1 MSSSP
6 SCFVG
11 IDVAKDDL
19 EIALRPTEDAWT
31 VAHDPARLEALTRR
45 LARLD
50 PRLIVLEA
58 TGGYEAPVA
67 AALSTAGL
75 PVAVVNPRQV
85 RDFARATGQL
95 AKTDRIDAHTLVLF
109 AERVRPEPRP
119 LPDPVGEELRAL
131 VARRRQLLEMLGA
144 EQNRLRHP
152 SPSSVQKGLEQHVRW
167 LKRQLEDVDDDLE
180 RVVRNSPL
188 WRGKDDLLQSVPG
201 IGPVTSRTLLAEL
214 PELGRLNRREI
225 AALVGVAPLNR
236 DSGTFRGR
244 RFVWGGR
251 ATVRRTLYMAA
262 LVATQHNPVIRAF
275 YERLLDRGKPHK
287 VALTA
292 CMRKLVVIL
301 NAMAKSNQPWNPEL
315 HALTP

>member
-1 MSSSP
+1 MSSSSP
-6 SCFVG
+6 CFVG
-11 IDVAKDDL
+11 VDVAKDHLDV
-19 EIALRPTEDAWT
+19 ALRPADDAWS
-31 VAHDPARLEALTRR
+31 VDNDAAGHKALTRR
-45 LARLD
+45 LQPAD
-50 PRLIVLEA
+50 PELVVLEA

-95 AKTDRIDAHTLVLF
+95 AKTDRIDARTLALF

-119 LPDPVGEELRAL
+119 LPDPVGEEPRAL
-131 VARRRQLLEMLGA
+131 VARRRQLLEMLGT

-152 SPSSVQKGLEQHVRW
+152 SPASVQKGLQKHVRW
-167 LKRQLEDVDDDLE
+167 LKRQLDDVDDDLQ

-188 WRGKDDLLQSVPG
+188 WRARDDLLQSVPG

-236 DSGTFRGR
+236 DSGRWRGR

-251 ATVRRTLYMAA
+251 AAVRKTLHMAA
-262 LVATQHNPVIRAF
+262 LTASRHNPVIRTF
-275 YERLLDRGKPHK
+275 Y
-287 VALTA
+287 
-292 CMRKLVVIL
+292 
-301 NAMAKSNQPWNPEL
+301 
-315 HALTP
+315 

>member
-1 MSSSP
+1 MSSTP
-6 SCFVG
+6 CFVG

-45 LARLD
+45 LARLE

-85 RDFARATGQL
+85 RDFAKATGQL
-95 AKTDRIDAHTLVLF
+95 AKTDRIDAATLALF

-144 EQNRLRHP
+144 EQNRLRHATAP
-152 SPSSVQKGLEQHVRW
+152 SVEKGLQKHVRW
-167 LKRQLEDVDDDLE
+167 LKRQLEDVDDDLQ
-180 RVVRNSPL
+180 RVVQNSPL
-188 WRGKDDLLQSVPG
+188 WRGKDELLQSVPG

-236 DSGTFRGR
+236 DSGRWRGR

-251 ATVRRTLYMAA
+251 AAVRNTLYMAA
-262 LVATQHNPVIRAF
+262 LTASRHNPVIRAF
-275 YERLLDRGKPHK
+275 YERLVDCGKPHK

-292 CMRKLVVIL
+292 CMRKLIVIL
-301 NAMAKSNQPWNPEL
+301 NAMATTQQPWNPEL
-315 HALTP
+315 HRMSP

>member
-1 MSSSP
+1 MFSSP
-6 SCFVG
+6 CFVG
-11 IDVAKDDL
+11 IDVAKDHLDV
-19 EIALRPTEDAWT
+19 ALRPTEDAST
-31 VAHDPARLEALTRR
+31 VANDADGLETLIRR
-45 LARLD
+45 LKPVE
-50 PRLIVLEA
+50 PRLVVLEA

-85 RDFARATGQL
+85 RDFAKATGQL
-95 AKTDRIDAHTLVLF
+95 AKTDRIDAATLALF

-144 EQNRLRHP
+144 EQNRLRHATAP
-152 SPSSVQKGLEQHVRW
+152 SVEKGLQKHVRW
-167 LKRQLEDVDDDLE
+167 LKRQLEDVDDDLQ

-236 DSGTFRGR
+236 DSGRWRGR

-251 ATVRRTLYMAA
+251 AAVRNTLYMAA
-262 LVATQHNPVIRAF
+262 LTASRHNPVIRTF
-275 YERLLDRGKPHK
+275 YERLVDRGKPHK

-292 CMRKLVVIL
+292 CMRKLIVIL
-301 NAMAKSNQPWNPEL
+301 NAMAKTQQPWNPEI
-315 HALTP
+315 HAMSP

>member
-6 SCFVG
+6 CFVG
-11 IDVAKDDL
+11 VDVAKDRLDV
-19 EIALRPTEDAWT
+19 ALRPSEDAWT

-45 LARLD
+45 LARLE

-95 AKTDRIDAHTLVLF
+95 AKTDRIDAHTLALF

-152 SPSSVQKGLEQHVRW
+152 SPSSVQKGLEKHVRW

-180 RVVRNSPL
+180 RVVRDSPL

-236 DSGTFRGR
+236 DSGSFRGR

-251 ATVRRTLYMAA
+251 AAVRRTLYMAA
-262 LVATQHNPVIRAF
+262 LTATRHNPVIRSF

-301 NAMAKSNQPWNPEL
+301 NAMAKSRQPWNPEL
-315 HALTP
+315 HAVTP

>member
-6 SCFVG
+6 CYVG
-11 IDVAKDDL
+11 IDVAKDHLDV
-19 EIALRPTEDAWT
+19 ALRPAEESWI
-31 VAHDPARLEALTRR
+31 VANETDGLETLIRR
-45 LARLD
+45 LKPAK
-50 PRLIVLEA
+50 PRLVVLEA
-58 TGGYEAPVA
+58 TGGYEVPVA
-67 AALSTAGL
+67 AALSTAEI

-85 RDFARATGQL
+85 RDFAKATGQL
-95 AKTDRIDAHTLVLF
+95 AKTDRIDAATLALF

-144 EQNRLRHP
+144 EQNRLRHATAP
-152 SPSSVQKGLEQHVRW
+152 SVEKGIQKHVRW
-167 LKRQLEDVDDDLE
+167 LKRQLEDVDDDLQ
-180 RVVRNSPL
+180 RAVRKSPL

-214 PELGRLNRREI
+214 PELGQLNRREI

-236 DSGTFRGR
+236 DSGSWRGR

-251 ATVRRTLYMAA
+251 AAVRNTLYMAA
-262 LVATQHNPVIRAF
+262 LTASRHNPVIRAF
-275 YERLLDRGKPHK
+275 YERLVDRGKPHK

-292 CMRKLVVIL
+292 CMRKLIVIL
-301 NAMAKSNQPWNPEL
+301 NAMAKTSQSWNPDL
-315 HALTP
+315 HAMTP

>member
-1 MSSSP
+1 MSSTP
-6 SCFVG
+6 CFVG

-19 EIALRPTEDAWT
+19 EIALRPTKDAWT

-45 LARLD
+45 LTSAE
-50 PRLIVLEA
+50 PELIVLEA
-58 TGGYEAPVA
+58 TGGYEASVA
-67 AALSTAGL
+67 AALSTARI

-95 AKTDRIDAHTLVLF
+95 AKTDRIDAHTLALF
-109 AERVRPEPRP
+109 ADRVRPEPRP

-144 EQNRLRHP
+144 EQNRLRHATAP
-152 SPSSVQKGLEQHVRW
+152 SVEKGLQKHVRW
-167 LKRQLEDVDDDLE
+167 LKRQLEDVDDDLQ
-180 RVVRNSPL
+180 RVVQNSPL
-188 WRGKDDLLQSVPG
+188 WRGKDELLQSVPG

-236 DSGTFRGR
+236 DSGRWRGR

-251 ATVRRTLYMAA
+251 AAVRNTLYMAA
-262 LVATQHNPVIRAF
+262 LTASRHNPVIRAF
-275 YERLLDRGKPHK
+275 YERLVDRGKPHK

-292 CMRKLVVIL
+292 CMRKLIVIL
-301 NAMAKSNQPWNPEL
+301 NAMATTQQPWNPEL
-315 HALTP
+315 HRMSP

>member
-6 SCFVG
+6 CFVG

-45 LARLD
+45 LARLE

-67 AALSTAGL
+67 AALSTADL

-95 AKTDRIDAHTLVLF
+95 AKTDRIDAHTLALF

-131 VARRRQLLEMLGA
+131 VARRRQLLEMLSA

-152 SPSSVQKGLEQHVRW
+152 SPSSVQKGLQKHVRW

-188 WRGKDDLLQSVPG
+188 WRGRDDLLQSVPG

-236 DSGTFRGR
+236 DSGRFQGR

-251 ATVRRTLYMAA
+251 AAVRKTLYMAA
-262 LVATQHNPVIRAF
+262 LVATQHNPVIRTF
-275 YERLLDRGKPHK
+275 YQRLLERGKPHK

-292 CMRKLVVIL
+292 CMRKLIVIL
-301 NAMAKSNQPWNPEL
+301 NTMAKTQQPWNPEL
-315 HALTP
+315 HAVTA

>member
-1 MSSSP
+1 MSVSI
-6 SCFVG
+6 FAG
-11 IDVAKDDL
+11 IDVAKDRLDL
-19 EIALRPTEDAWT
+19 ALRPTGETWSVSNDSDGLT
-31 VAHDPARLEALTRR
+31 ALTKR
-45 LARLD
+45 LQPVRPELV
-50 PRLIVLEA
+50 VLEA

-67 AALSTAGL
+67 AALTTAGFA
-75 PVAVVNPRQV
+75 VAVVNPRQV
-85 RDFARATGQL
+85 RDFARSTGQL
-95 AKTDRIDAHTLVLF
+95 AKTDRIDADTLALF

-119 LPDPVGEELRAL
+119 LPDAVGEELRAL

-144 EQNRLRHP
+144 EQNRLRHDTPP
-152 SPSSVQKGLEQHVRW
+152 SVREGIEQHVRW
-167 LKRQLEDVDDDLE
+167 LKRQLDDVDDDLE
-180 RVVRNSPL
+180 GVVRDSPL

-251 ATVRRTLYMAA
+251 AAVRNTLYMAA
-262 LVATQHNPVIRAF
+262 LTASRHNPAIRTF
-275 YERLLDRGKPHK
+275 YERLTERGKPHK

-292 CMRKLVVIL
+292 CMRKLIVIL
-301 NAMAKSNQPWNPEL
+301 NAMAKSQRPWNPEL
-315 HALTP
+315 HAVTS

>member
-1 MSSSP
+1 MSSSA
-6 SCFVG
+6 CFVG
-11 IDVAKDDL
+11 IDVAKDHLDV
-19 EIALRPTEDAWT
+19 AVRPSEDAWT
-31 VAHDPARLEALTRR
+31 VDNDPDGFEVLIRRLRSADPALV
-45 LARLD
+45 
-50 PRLIVLEA
+50 VLEA

-67 AALSTAGL
+67 AALSTAGFA
-75 PVAVVNPRQV
+75 VAVVNPRQV

-95 AKTDRIDAHTLVLF
+95 AKTDRIDAHTLALF

-119 LPDPVGEELRAL
+119 LPDPVSEELRAL

-144 EQNRLRHP
+144 EQNRLRHDP
-152 SPSSVQKGLEQHVRW
+152 PPAVQKGLQKHVRW
-167 LKRQLEDVDDDLE
+167 LKRQLADVDDDLE
-180 RVVRNSPL
+180 RVVRDSPL

-251 ATVRRTLYMAA
+251 AAVRRTLYMAA
-262 LVATQHNPVIRAF
+262 LTATRHNPVIQAF
-275 YERLLDRGKPHK
+275 YERLLERGKPHK

-315 HALTP
+315 HAVTA

>member
-6 SCFVG
+6 CFVG
-11 IDVAKDDL
+11 VDVAKDRLDV
-19 EIALRPTEDAWT
+19 ALQPSEEAWT
-31 VAHDPARLEALTRR
+31 VDNDPTGFDALTRR
-45 LARLD
+45 LTSAE
-50 PRLIVLEA
+50 PELIVLEA

-95 AKTDRIDAHTLVLF
+95 AKTDRIDARTLALF

-152 SPSSVQKGLEQHVRW
+152 SPPSVQKGLEKHVRW

-180 RVVRNSPL
+180 RVVRTSPL
-188 WRGKDDLLQSVPG
+188 WRGRDDLLQSVPG

-251 ATVRRTLYMAA
+251 AAVRRTLYMAA
-262 LVATQHNPVIRAF
+262 LTATKHNPVIRSF

-292 CMRKLVVIL
+292 CMRKLIVIL
-301 NAMAKSNQPWNPEL
+301 NAMAQSQQPWNPEL
-315 HALTP
+315 HATTP